1 LDATPQE
8 RPKEQHVSHQD
19 NDETSDKVTGETT
32 AAFRADFLGELDASA
47 AAAEAGVRA
56 IEGLPSGWAVV
67 VVKRGPKG
75 LRSLPRCGCE
85 VLESTVHL
93 TTTHAVMRNIMS
105 KLTVKHRR
113 RSLLPDISELFT
125 GFPAWAN
132 LAPMIDTHLIRLEDE
147 IEDGHYVIRAE
158 LPGIDPAKDVD
169 ITVTDGQLTIKAER
183 SEKKQSKGR
192 SEFSYGSF
200 MRSVTLP
207 AGADEDD
214 ITASYDKG
222 ILTVSVALPD
232 APPAEKHIAVQA
244 GS

>member
-1 LDATPQE
+1 MQ
-8 RPKEQHVSHQD
+8 
-19 NDETSDKVTGETT
+19 
-32 AAFRADFLGELDASA
+32 
-47 AAAEAGVRA
+47 A

-75 LRSLPRCGCE
+75 LWSLPTCGCE
-85 VLESTVHL
+85 VLESNGTSEPA
-93 TTTHAVMRNIMS
+93 THAVRNIMS
-105 KLTVKHRR
+105 KLPVKHRR

-132 LAPMIDTHLIRLEDE
+132 LAPTIDTHLIRLEDE

-183 SEKKQSKGR
+183 GEKKESKGR

-214 ITASYDKG
+214 IKASYDKG
-222 ILTVSVALPD
+222 ILTVSVAVPE
-232 APPAEKHIAVQA
+232 AQPTEKHVQVQCTN
-244 GS
+244 